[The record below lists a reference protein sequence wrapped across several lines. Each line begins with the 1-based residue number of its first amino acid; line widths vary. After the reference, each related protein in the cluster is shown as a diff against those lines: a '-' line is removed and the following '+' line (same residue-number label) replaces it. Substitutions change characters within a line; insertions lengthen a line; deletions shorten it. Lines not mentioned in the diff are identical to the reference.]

1 MPVTAKVVTA
11 LLIGELN
18 MAIEKVELEINDG
31 IIDTPHLIDDVE
43 ILQRHLKDWGTLPKD
58 AKIDGLFGSA
68 TKAAVEQFQRMRPA
82 DRSQFVPGGLNV
94 TGKVDRNT
102 WAELLKVK
110 PEEITIVSRPPNI
123 WEMPGGFSSVDDIL
137 DKAQCPSAIR
147 PFAQKNLPLILNQ
160 CLDNG
165 VIDRGQI
172 AYVFATAQHESLFG
186 RLMMELSDGWD
197 MEGNEDL
204 GNTEPGDGPRF
215 KGRGFVLITGRR
227 NYRIWSDKLGINLI
241 DNPEKAAL
249 PEIAAPI
256 LVRGMRDGSFTGVA
270 LSDFIVGDR
279 RDFFNARRIVSG
291 LDRADQMAQIAES
304 YFKAIT

>member
-1 MPVTAKVVTA
+1 
-11 LLIGELN
+11 
-18 MAIEKVELEINDG
+18 MAIEKVELELNDG

-68 TKAAVEQFQRMRPA
+68 TKAAVEQFQRLRPA
-82 DRSQFVPGGLNV
+82 DRSQFVSGGLNV

-123 WEMPGGFSSVDDIL
+123 WQMPPGFSTVDNIL
-137 DKAQCPSAIR
+137 EKAQSPSAIR

-172 AYVFATAQHESLFG
+172 AYVFATAEHESHFG
-186 RLMMELSDGWD
+186 RFMMELADGWD
-197 MEGNEDL
+197 YEGWPDL

-215 KGRGFVLITGRR
+215 KGRGFVQIIGRR

-279 RDFFNARRIVSG
+279 RDFFNVRRIVSG
-291 LDRADQMAQIAES
+291 LNRSDQIAQIAES
-304 YFKAIT
+304 YFQAIT

>member
-1 MPVTAKVVTA
+1 MR
-11 LLIGELN
+11 
-18 MAIEKVELEINDG
+18 IEKVELELNDG

-43 ILQRHLKDWGTLPKD
+43 ILQRRLKDWGVLPKD

-82 DRSQFVPGGLNV
+82 DRSPFVSGGLKV

-110 PEEITIVSRPPNI
+110 PEEITIVTRKPNS
-123 WEMPGGFSSVDDIL
+123 WEMPGGFSSVDNIL
-137 DKAQCPSAIR
+137 DWAQCPSEIR
-147 PFAQKNLPLILNQ
+147 PFAKKNLPLVLNQ

-172 AYVFATAQHESLFG
+172 AYVFATAEHESNFG
-186 RLMMELSDGWD
+186 RFIMELSDGWYL
-197 MEGNEDL
+197 EGREDL
-204 GNTEPGDGPRF
+204 ENTEPGDGPRF
-215 KGRGFVLITGRR
+215 KGRGFVQITGRR

-241 DNPEKAAL
+241 DNPEKAAR
-249 PEIAAPI
+249 PEIAAII
-256 LVRGMRDGSFTGVA
+256 LVRGMRDGSFTGVG

-279 RDFFNARRIVSG
+279 RDFFNVRRIVSG
-291 LDRADQMAQIAES
+291 LGRAEDIAQIAES

>member
-1 MPVTAKVVTA
+1 
-11 LLIGELN
+11 
-18 MAIEKVELEINDG
+18 MAIEKVELELNDG

-43 ILQRHLKDWGTLPKD
+43 ILQRRLKEWGVLPKD
-58 AKIDGLFGSA
+58 ATIDGLFGSA
-68 TKAAVEQFQRMRPA
+68 TKAAVEQFQRRRPA
-82 DRSQFVPGGLNV
+82 DKSQFVPGGLKV

-110 PEEITIVSRPPNI
+110 PEEITIVSRKPNI
-123 WEMPGGFSSVDDIL
+123 WEMPGGFSSVDNIL
-137 DKAQCPSAIR
+137 ERAQCPSEIR
-147 PFAQKNLPLILNQ
+147 PLAKKNLPLVLNQ

-172 AYVFATAQHESLFG
+172 AYVFATAEHESHFG
-186 RLMMELSDGWD
+186 RFMMELDDGWYL
-197 MEGNEDL
+197 EGREDL

-215 KGRGFVLITGRR
+215 KGRGFVQITGRR

-241 DNPEKAAL
+241 DNPEKAAR
-249 PEIAAPI
+249 PEIAAII
-256 LVRGMRDGSFTGVA
+256 LVRGMRDGSFTGVG

-279 RDFFNARRIVSG
+279 RDFFNVRRIVSG
-291 LDRADQMAQIAES
+291 LDRAEDIAQIAES

>member
-1 MPVTAKVVTA
+1 
-11 LLIGELN
+11 

-43 ILQRHLKDWGTLPKD
+43 ILQRRLKEWGMLPKD
-58 AKIDGLFGSA
+58 AKIDGLFGSV
-68 TKAAVEQFQRMRPA
+68 TKAAVEQFQRRRPA
-82 DRSQFVPGGLNV
+82 DRSRFVPGGLKV

-110 PEEITIVSRPPNI
+110 PEEIKIVSRKPNI
-123 WEMPGGFSSVDDIL
+123 WEMPSGFSSVDNIL
-137 DKAQCPSAIR
+137 DRAQCPSEIR
-147 PFAQKNLPLILNQ
+147 PLAKKNLPLVLNQ

-172 AYVFATAQHESLFG
+172 AYVFATAEHESHFG
-186 RLMMELSDGWD
+186 RFMMELDDGWYLED
-197 MEGNEDL
+197 RKDL

-215 KGRGFVLITGRR
+215 KGRGFVQITGRR

-249 PEIAAPI
+249 PEIAALI
-256 LVRGMRDGSFTGVA
+256 LVRGMRDGSFTNVG

-279 RDFFNARRIVSG
+279 RDFFNARRIVNG
-291 LDRADQMAQIAES
+291 LDRADDIAQIAES

>member
-1 MPVTAKVVTA
+1 
-11 LLIGELN
+11 
-18 MAIEKVELEINDG
+18 MAIEKVELELNDG

-68 TKAAVEQFQRMRPA
+68 TKAAVEQFQRLRPA
-82 DRSQFVPGGLNV
+82 DRSQFVSGGLNV

-123 WEMPGGFSSVDDIL
+123 WEMPPGFSTVDNIL
-137 DKAQCPSAIR
+137 EKAQSPSAIR

-172 AYVFATAQHESLFG
+172 AYVFATAEHESHFG
-186 RLMMELSDGWD
+186 RFMMELADGWD
-197 MEGNEDL
+197 YEGWPDL

-215 KGRGFVLITGRR
+215 KGRGFVQITGRR

-249 PEIAAPI
+249 PEIAALI
-256 LVRGMRDGSFTGVA
+256 LVRGMRDASFTGVG

-279 RDFFNARRIVSG
+279 RDFFNARRIVNA
-291 LDRADQMAQIAES
+291 LNRADHIAQIAEF
-304 YFKAIT
+304 YLKAIT

>member
-1 MPVTAKVVTA
+1 
-11 LLIGELN
+11 

-43 ILQRHLKDWGTLPKD
+43 ILQRFLKAWGVLPKD
-58 AKIDGLFGSA
+58 AKIDGLFGSV
-68 TKAAVEQFQRMRPA
+68 TKAAVEQFQRRRPA
-82 DRSQFVPGGLNV
+82 DKSQFVPGGLKV

-110 PEEITIVSRPPNI
+110 PEEITIVSRKPNI
-123 WEMPGGFSSVDDIL
+123 WEMPGGFSSVDNIL
-137 DKAQCPSAIR
+137 DKAQCPSEIR
-147 PFAQKNLPLILNQ
+147 PLAKKNLPLVLNQ

-172 AYVFATAQHESLFG
+172 AYVFATAELESNFG
-186 RLMMELSDGWD
+186 RFMMELDDGWYL
-197 MEGNEDL
+197 EGREDL
-204 GNTEPGDGPRF
+204 ENTEPGDGPRF
-215 KGRGFVLITGRR
+215 KGRGFIQITGRR
-227 NYRIWSDKLGINLI
+227 NYRIWSNKLGINLI

-249 PEIAAPI
+249 PDIAAII
-256 LVRGMRDGSFTGVA
+256 LVRGMRDGSFTNVG

-279 RDFFNARRIVSG
+279 RDFFKARRIVNG
-291 LDRADQMAQIAES
+291 LDKADFIAQIADS

>member
-1 MPVTAKVVTA
+1 
-11 LLIGELN
+11 

-43 ILQRHLKDWGTLPKD
+43 ILQRRLKEWGTLPKD
-58 AKIDGLFGSA
+58 AKIDGLFGSV
-68 TKAAVEQFQRMRPA
+68 TKAAVEQFQRKRPA
-82 DRSQFVPGGLNV
+82 DKSQFVPGGLNV

-110 PEEITIVSRPPNI
+110 PEEITIVSRKPNI
-123 WEMPGGFSSVDDIL
+123 WEMPGGFSSVDNIL
-137 DKAQCPSAIR
+137 ERAQCPSEIR
-147 PFAQKNLPLILNQ
+147 PLAKKNLPLVLNQ

-172 AYVFATAQHESLFG
+172 AYVFATAEHESHFG
-186 RLMMELSDGWD
+186 RFMMELDDGWYLED
-197 MEGNEDL
+197 REDL

-215 KGRGFVLITGRR
+215 KGRGFVQITGRR

-249 PEIAAPI
+249 PEIAALI
-256 LVRGMRDGSFTGVA
+256 LVRGMRDGSFTNVG

-279 RDFFNARRIVSG
+279 RDFFNARRIVNA
-291 LDRADQMAQIAES
+291 LDRADDIAQIAES